1 MKNLYP
7 FVCSLFFSVLVI
19 FNLYGADLA
28 IVDFADEWTKVTGL
42 RDTLDEFK
50 IEYDDYTKE
59 IENGKLAF
67 TRQNK
72 VFFIGSMVTNNAKL
86 HQGLDNNA
94 GVIQEFV
101 KKGGL
106 VMEPTQADQNED
118 NVDWLPEGLICVRT
132 DTDLPVFK
140 IKKPK
145 HPLFQAPHRL
155 TDKDFEKWGHQNWP
169 TVWEMIKSHKGF
181 TVIAESTGG
190 PAIMEAVYG
199 KGKFIMMCI
208 APDKYHVAGN
218 DDNTRKKARM
228 FMENMLEAFVLSKP
242 WIIDSRTK
250 LTTKWSILKTTR

>member
-7 FVCSLFFSVLVI
+7 FVCSLLFNILVVY
-19 FNLYGADLA
+19 NLYGAELA
-28 IVDFADEWTKVTGL
+28 IVDFADQWTKVTGL

-140 IKKPK
+140 IKKPTEV
-145 HPLFQAPHRL
+145 L
-155 TDKDFEKWGHQNWP
+155 
-169 TVWEMIKSHKGF
+169 
-181 TVIAESTGG
+181 IA
-190 PAIMEAVYG
+190 
-199 KGKFIMMCI
+199 
-208 APDKYHVAGN
+208 
-218 DDNTRKKARM
+218 
-228 FMENMLEAFVLSKP
+228 LEY
-242 WIIDSRTK
+242 
-250 LTTKWSILKTTR
+250 